1 MGHKRN
7 ILMVA
12 ALAVLVVL
20 LMGCSQS
27 SIRLGWVETSSPG
40 HLNASYGEF
49 TGTETRTVLAQS
61 GETLYLEYDAE
72 VDNGSL
78 HLEVYDPYGQAVW
91 CVSLCDDCGE
101 TKTLLVSKAGCYTI
115 SIRGEAT
122 EGGFDLKW
130 EQK

>member
-1 MGHKRN
+1 MGHKRS
-7 ILMVA
+7 ILMA
-12 ALAVLVVL
+12 ATLVVL
-20 LMGCSQS
+20 VGLLVGCSQS

-40 HLNASYGEF
+40 HLKATYAGF
-49 TGTETRTVLAQS
+49 TGTETRTVLAQP

-78 HLEVYDPYGQAVW
+78 HLEVDDPCGGAIW
-91 CVSLCDDCGE
+91 CVSLCENCGE
-101 TKTLLVSKAGCYTI
+101 TKALPVYRASCYTI
-115 SIRGEAT
+115 SVRGEAA

>member
-78 HLEVYDPYGQAVW
+78 HLESMTPTGRLSGA
-91 CVSLCDDCGE
+91 SPFA
-101 TKTLLVSKAGCYTI
+101 TTAGRPRRY
-115 SIRGEAT
+115 
-122 EGGFDLKW
+122 W
-130 EQK
+130 